1 MKQIQI
7 FCFLESG
14 RYVILI
20 SDSQK
25 VGGNLETRIISERES
40 MSKNQFFI
48 SQIKRTPYFDMPEA
62 HVHPYYELYYLI
74 SGKRRIFLDHTIYVV
89 NKGDIVAIE
98 KGALHRTTYLA
109 DKTHERIIIC
119 FTDEYIKPLFE
130 EFGRD
135 TVLRFLQHPHMTIPA
150 SRREYVDNLM
160 QKMEYEFRMPDAF
173 SKRLLKNHL
182 YELLIFLNR
191 CQEFQY
197 STMEELDAVDEV
209 IQEVAKYICM
219 NYNTQITLTDAA
231 RQANMSAAYFSRK
244 FKKTTGFG
252 FKEYLSNVRLKE
264 AATLL
269 LETNASITEIA
280 LRCGYNDSNYFGDV
294 FKKMKGMSPHQYRK
308 NKGMV

>member
-1 MKQIQI
+1 M
-7 FCFLESG
+7 EA
-14 RYVILI
+14 
-20 SDSQK
+20 
-25 VGGNLETRIISERES
+25 RIIGERE
-40 MSKNQFFI
+40 NILNHQFSI
-48 SQIKRTPYFDMPEA
+48 SQVKRNPYFDMREA

-74 SGKRRIFLDHTIYVV
+74 SGKRRIFVNHTIYLV

-109 DKTHERIIIC
+109 DKTHERINIH
-119 FTDEYIKPLFE
+119 FTDEFIEPLFA
-130 EFGRD
+130 EFGKE
-135 TVLRFLQHPHMTIPA
+135 TVLKCFKNPHMTIPA

-160 QKMEYEFRMPDAF
+160 QRMEYEFKLPDAF
-173 SKRLLKNHL
+173 SKHLLKNHL
-182 YELLIFLNR
+182 YELLIFLIR

-219 NYNTQITLTDAA
+219 NYNTQITLEDAA
-231 RQANMSAAYFSRK
+231 KQANMSAAYFSRK
-244 FKKTTGFG
+244 FKRTTGFG

-269 LETNASITEIA
+269 LETNDSITDIA

-294 FKKMKGMSPHQYRK
+294 FKKMKGMSPYQYRK
-308 NKGMV
+308 NKGVV